1 MGAEIAMVQGE
12 DATMPSLPL
21 ANMADR
27 HPGLT
32 AALAE
37 SYLEAARVCLDRHH
51 TPPQDFS
58 IENDKTESLASV
70 DWLPADERIR
80 LAWANETDAAR
91 DGAYACALAAAEL
104 QMGFCAVMRA
114 ETLTGADYYIA
125 PLGTSHQDLE
135 DCLRLEVSGTNLDN
149 YEVRRRLRNKVNQA
163 ERGSSSLPAIAA
175 VVGFG
180 AKLILMESVK
190 EVRNDLE

>member
-1 MGAEIAMVQGE
+1 M
-12 DATMPSLPL
+12 TLPNLPL
-21 ANMADR
+21 VNMADR

-51 TPPQDFS
+51 SPPQEFS
-58 IENDKTESLASV
+58 IENDKAKSPASV
-70 DWLPADERIR
+70 DWVPADERCR
-80 LAWANETDAAR
+80 LAWANESDAAR

-114 ETLTGADYYIA
+114 ETLSGADYYIA
-125 PLGTSHQDLE
+125 PLGKKPKDLE

-149 YEVRRRLRNKVNQA
+149 YEIRRRLRNKVSQA
-163 ERGSSSLPAIAA
+163 EKGSSSLPAIAA

-180 AKLILMESVK
+180 AKLIVMESVK
-190 EVRNDLE
+190 EVHHELE

>member
-1 MGAEIAMVQGE
+1 V
-12 DATMPSLPL
+12 TLPSLPL
-21 ANMADR
+21 VNMADR

-32 AALAE
+32 SALAE

-51 TPPQDFS
+51 IPPQEFS
-58 IENDKTESLASV
+58 IENNKAESLALV
-70 DWLPADERIR
+70 DWMPTDERCR
-80 LAWANETDAAR
+80 LAWANESDAAR
-91 DGAYACALAAAEL
+91 DGAYACALAATEL

-125 PLGTSHQDLE
+125 PVGTKPKDLE

-149 YEVRRRLRNKVNQA
+149 YEVRRRLRTKVSQA
-163 ERGSSSLPAIAA
+163 EHGSSSLPAVAA

-180 AKLILMESVK
+180 AKLIVMESVK
-190 EVRNDLE
+190 EVHYELE